1 MIGIFRTSIPGSSV
15 AGLAAATAAQA
26 LFFTAVSVM
35 MLIGVAVLLPR
46 VVSKGSPADETGGF
60 FASHRPDSSRRCRG
74 DRDPDLPLAAVEA
87 LAPQAMAQGEAG
99 SCHLQRLASLRE
111 GGGASVRRLVL
122 LPHRRQRRLHGR
134 LRHPRD
140 RTPSRVASSH
150 MLSGLFAITPGGV
163 GQTQALDVATL
174 GRHAPTENVAAF
186 SVTQDSILMMWNV
199 ALGVALMLWAFG
211 YAETRQ
217 LLEDTPEA
225 GAGARLHLNQ
235 SLPRPGSR
243 RSGEPR
249 RTGRINLVAPG
260 PSSGTSPRP
269 ESSG

>member
-1 MIGIFRTSIPGSSV
+1 MIGIIRTTIPGSSV
-15 AGLAAATAAQA
+15 AAGAAATAAQA

-35 MLIGVAVLLPR
+35 MLIGVAVLLPS
-46 VVSKGSPADETGGF
+46 VVSKGSPLGRDRRLLRVVP
-60 FASHRPDSSRRCRG
+60 RPDSSRRCRG
-74 DRDPDLPLAAVEA
+74 DRDPHRSLAAVEA
-87 LAPQAMAQGEAG
+87 VAPRAMAQREAG

-134 LRHPRD
+134 LRHPGD
-140 RTPSRVASSH
+140 RVHRRAVASSH

-174 GRHAPTENVAAF
+174 GRHAPTDNVAAF

-199 ALGVALMLWAFG
+199 VPRRRAHALGLRLHTAQA
-211 YAETRQ
+211 AA
-217 LLEDTPEA
+217 LEDTPEA
-225 GAGARLHLNQ
+225 GAGARRHLNE

-243 RSGEPR
+243 RGLCP
-249 RTGRINLVAPG
+249 
-260 PSSGTSPRP
+260 
-269 ESSG
+269 